1 MPVSSLKQQA
11 EDIVTAIDTG
21 LQLGNKQDTS
31 LSPEARQKSNALFDM
46 LMKAVS
52 DVDISA
58 AGERVKTFQVKYPN
72 ASPEKIA
79 RKLIRQKC
87 EQTATVGAVT
97 AGAGLI
103 PGVGTAAAVIVG
115 TAADIGA
122 TFKLQAELV
131 LEVAHLYNYPLS
143 DEEKQRLVLAITGI
157 SAGTSVALRR
167 VGQRAS
173 LKLSEKFAEKSFM
186 KALPVVGVLASA
198 GTNVLSTYIIGQR
211 ADAYFRLGPEYMG
224 AWADSLRAVS
234 GVDERKITRWLSEN
248 GKNAGQ
254 AMAKKSKQA
263 GRAGKKAGVAYFKW
277 LGSFWRSVFRTLG
290 AIFKKIWGAITFIPR
305 KTGALFQGKPRKSA
319 GT

>member
-1 MPVSSLKQQA
+1 MPDSLKKQA
-11 EDIVTAIDTG
+11 ENIVTAVEAG
-21 LQLGNKQDTS
+21 LQLSEKQNTD
-31 LSPEARQKSNALFDM
+31 LSPEAQQKSGALFNM

-58 AGERVKTFQVKYPN
+58 AGERVKTMQAKYPK
-72 ASPEKIA
+72 ASQEKIA

-103 PGVGTAAAVIVG
+103 PGVGTAAAIIVG

-122 TFKLQAELV
+122 TFKLQAELA
-131 LEVAHLYNYPLS
+131 LEIAHLYNYPLNN
-143 DEEKQRLVLAITGI
+143 EEKQQLVLAITGI

-173 LKLSEKFAEKSFM
+173 LKLSETFAEKSFI

-224 AWADSLRAVS
+224 SWADSLRAVS
-234 GVDERKITRWLSEN
+234 GVDERKIAAWLSEN
-248 GKNAGQ
+248 GKNAGLV
-254 AMAKKSKQA
+254 MAEKSKQA
-263 GRAGKKAGVAYFKW
+263 GQAGKKAGAAYFRW
-277 LGSFWRSVFRTLG
+277 LGRFWGGVFHKLG
-290 AIFKKIWGAITFIPR
+290 AIFKKIWGLITFVPGKI
-305 KTGALFQGKPRKSA
+305 GALFHR
-319 GT
+319 

>member
-1 MPVSSLKQQA
+1 MPDSLKQQA

-21 LQLGNKQDTS
+21 LQLSSKQGTG
-31 LSPEARQKSNALFDM
+31 LSPEAQQRSNALFNM

-58 AGERVKTFQVKYPN
+58 AGEQVKAFQAKYPRI
-72 ASPEKIA
+72 SSEKIA
-79 RKLIRQKC
+79 QKLIRQKC
-87 EQTATVGAVT
+87 EKTATVGAVT

-131 LEVAHLYNYPLS
+131 LEIAHLYNYPLS
-143 DEEKQRLVLAITGI
+143 DEEKQRLVLVITGI
-157 SAGTSVALRR
+157 SAGTSVALRK

-224 AWADSLRAVS
+224 SWADSLRAVS
-234 GVDERKITRWLSEN
+234 GVDERKIAVWLSEN

-263 GRAGKKAGVAYFKW
+263 GQAGKKAGAAYFRW
-277 LGSFWRSVFRTLG
+277 LSNFWGAVFRKLG
-290 AIFKKIWGAITFIPR
+290 IIFKKVWGVITFVPR
-305 KTGALFQGKPRKSA
+305 KIGALFHR
-319 GT
+319 

>member
-1 MPVSSLKQQA
+1 MPDLPKQQA
-11 EDIVTAIDTG
+11 ENIVAAVETG
-21 LQLGNKQDTS
+21 LQLSNKQDAN
-31 LSPEARQKSNALFDM
+31 LSPEAQQKSGALFNM

-52 DVDISA
+52 DVDINA
-58 AGERVKTFQVKYPN
+58 AGEQVKTIQTKYPN
-72 ASPEKIA
+72 ASSEKIA
-79 RKLIRQKC
+79 QRLIAQKC
-87 EQTATVGAVT
+87 EKTATVGAVT

-131 LEVAHLYNYPLS
+131 LEIAHLYNYPLS

-224 AWADSLRAVS
+224 TWADSLRAVS
-234 GVDERKITRWLSEN
+234 GVDERKIAAWLSKN
-248 GKNAGQ
+248 SKNAGQ
-254 AMAKKSKQA
+254 VMANKSKQA
-263 GRAGKKAGVAYFKW
+263 GQAGKRAGVAYFRW
-277 LGSFWRSVFRTLG
+277 LGRFWGAVFYKLG
-290 AIFKKIWGAITFIPR
+290 KIFKRIWGVITFIPG
-305 KTGALFQGKPRKSA
+305 KIGALLYR
-319 GT
+319 